1 LNPLTDFNTIYNKHY
16 PELYHFALRQHGA
29 SPDVSDILQDLFT
42 KLYYEIKS
50 GTNIENYRAWLYK
63 VLINSLRTYYRNEK
77 TRIVVNNKL
86 AFKNQLS
93 DDIYDTYIRD
103 ERLSIVS
110 ASIAKMP
117 EKEKNI
123 LLLYHNGFSY
133 QEISEILN
141 INYTSVGTF
150 IARAVEKLKTILK
163 SQYHEMFE

>member
-1 LNPLTDFNTIYNKHY
+1 MDFNTIYNKHY
-16 PELYHFALRQHGA
+16 PELYHFASRQYGA
-29 SPDVSDILQDLFT
+29 SQDVSDILQDLFT
-42 KLYYEIKS
+42 KLFYEIKS

-63 VLINSLRTYYRNEK
+63 VLINSLRTNYRNEK
-77 TRIVVNNKL
+77 TRIVINNKL

-93 DDIYDTYIRD
+93 EDVYDNYIRD

-110 ASIAKMP
+110 AAIAKMP

-133 QEISEILN
+133 KEISEILN

-163 SQYHEMFE
+163 SQYNELFE